1 MAVVPVK
8 VHSRKTNRTVVTLA
22 FLDSGSTATFC
33 TASLM
38 KKLDV
43 RGPKVKIS
51 LSTLE
56 KKNSLVDSYL
66 LRDITVSDLDENDFI
81 NLSRLYTRPEIPVN
95 GEDIP
100 TQEDVDRLPHLN
112 DVFIPHVH
120 TEIGL
125 LIASDVPEALDP
137 IKVKRSQ
144 NGGPYA
150 ARTRIGWA
158 INGPLGR
165 RCNRSQSKST
175 SFLVGVDPQFQR
187 MVEDF

>member
-1 MAVVPVK
+1 
-8 VHSRKTNRTVVTLA
+8 
-22 FLDSGSTATFC
+22 
-33 TASLM
+33 M
-38 KKLDV
+38 KKLDE
-43 RGPKVKIS
+43 RGPKVKIF

-100 TQEDVDRLPHLN
+100 TQEDVDRWPHLN

-120 TEIGL
+120 

-137 IKVKRSQ
+137 IKVKHSQ

-158 INGPLGR
+158 INGCLLY
-165 RCNRSQSKST
+165 T
-175 SFLVGVDPQFQR
+175 SPSPRDA
-187 MVEDF
+187 